1 MSKSTVSRVARA
13 IQEEF
18 DAWRKRDLSKDPV
31 LYLFL
36 DAIYLLARQGERR

>member
-31 LYLFL
+31 LYLL
-36 DAIYLLARQGERR
+36 IGDMSSALTTGTHY